1 MGNALWVWAVST
13 FYGPGVHVEFRIL
26 GPLEIY
32 VNGRVNRLESAMPRA
47 LLAALLTG
55 DGEPLSKSELF
66 DELWD
71 DVPPKGPDNALYR
84 LVARLRKILDTSTP
98 GARLS
103 DRLVTRSPGY
113 ALEIEPAELDAHR
126 FTALVAEA
134 RQVAP
139 DDPLRARALFD
150 RGLALWRG
158 RAMQDVSGG
167 RISRAAASRLDE
179 ARLAAIEGRVDVGM
193 AAGLYVEV
201 ISETKE
207 LIILHPWRERF
218 YEQLMVA
225 LYRSG
230 RQAESI
236 EVYHRLRERLS
247 DELGL
252 EPSAAVRNRMHAIL
266 KQDASLLTTP

>member
-1 MGNALWVWAVST
+1 
-13 FYGPGVHVEFRIL
+13 VHVEFRVL
-26 GPLEIY
+26 GPLEVS
-32 VNGRVNRLESAMPRA
+32 VNGRVNRVKSAMPRA
-47 LLAALLTG
+47 LLAALLAG
-55 DGEPLSKSELF
+55 NGEPLSKSELF

-84 LVARLRKILDTSTP
+84 LVARLRKILDACAP

-103 DRLVTRSPGY
+103 DRLVTRSAGY
-113 ALEIEPAELDAHR
+113 ALEIEPDELDANR

-139 DDPLRARALFD
+139 DDPIRARALFD
-150 RGLALWRG
+150 KGLALWRG
-158 RAMQDVSGG
+158 RAMQDVTGG

-179 ARLAAIEGRVDVGM
+179 ERLAAIEERVDAGM
-193 AAGLYVEV
+193 AAGLCVEV
-201 ISETKE
+201 ISEVKE

-230 RQAESI
+230 RQGESI

-252 EPSAAVRNRMHAIL
+252 EPSSSVRKHMHAIL
-266 KQDASLLTTP
+266 KQDASLLITP